1 MQNTTNYNLN
11 KPDGTDFAKIEFLN
25 ENADIVDEKLK
36 ELENGLNNIDFSS
49 VNQAIS
55 NVDSQLTTHANNQ
68 QLHVTQ
74 DKQTYWDNF
83 LLRNGGTLTGAAD
96 FNSLQ
101 PNHIYQVAGVTGG
114 TGTPPESYG
123 TLIYFRVPN
132 TDYGYQEIT
141 GVTGQTKYFRA
152 TSSGAWQP
160 WRKILNQNDYDTLF
174 QSVSN
179 GKAAI
184 ADAITQK
191 GVATS
196 ATAEFAT
203 MAANISNISQRP
215 KTASGTTTSTANGAV
230 QINGLGFT
238 PTYVRLITTHAGGVA
253 TYHFYYPL
261 FGTPTTNSNG
271 FTVYPVYGSGD
282 SITTDQTLSG
292 MYQGGF
298 HLPSG
303 VTNASSVQWLA
314 SDGILF

>member
-11 KPDGTDFAKIEFLN
+11 KPDGTDFVKIEFLN

-36 ELENGLNNIDFSS
+36 ELEDGLNNIDFSS
-49 VNQAIS
+49 ITQQIA
-55 NVDSQLTTHANNQ
+55 THTNNQ
-68 QLHVTQ
+68 QIHVTQ

-141 GVTGQTKYFRA
+141 GVTGQTKHFRA
-152 TSSGAWQP
+152 TASGGWQP

-203 MAANISNISQRP
+203 MAANISNISQAP
-215 KTASGTTTSTANGAV
+215 KSASGNSFSDSNGLL

-238 PTYVRLITTHAGGVA
+238 PTYVRLITTYSGG
-253 TYHFYYPL
+253 TSTLHFHYPL
-261 FGTPTTNSNG
+261 FGSPYVNGASTVFPTYGTSNQVSTG
-271 FTVYPVYGSGD
+271 YNPG
-282 SITTDQTLSG
+282 G

-298 HLPSG
+298 QLPTG
-303 VTNASSVQWLA
+303 VNGENSVQWLA
-314 SDGILF
+314 TDGILF